1 MITVTHEWGLAT
13 GIFFLTMN
21 YPIPENSQGQRTLAA
36 IILTDAVGF
45 SARMAVDEEN
55 TLNLIHRDLG
65 LMESLC
71 QGFEG
76 RVIKSTGDG
85 LLMCFSSAVQAM
97 TCSLEMQRQLAA
109 AYSTIPSEKRLEHRI
124 GVHLGDVFFKD
135 GDVMGNGVNIAARL
149 QTEAQPGGICISQ
162 IVYDVVKSR
171 VDLNATYAGPL
182 QLKNIQDPQP
192 AYHIDPHNRESLAAT
207 ETHRESAFDA
217 AQAPMQQAPQE
228 ASGTIGSP
236 RDKLSAGSKVGG
248 RYVIQRVLGQGGFGR
263 SYLVE
268 DSQRFGE
275 ACVLKEFFPRN
286 ASKRSLQKAL
296 DLFKREAKTLYQINH
311 PQVPKFLAGFTQEQ
325 RLFIVQEYIDG
336 VTYSHLLKERKRG
349 GQAFSEPEV
358 KRWLVHML
366 QVLEYLHGL
375 NIVHRDISP
384 DNVMYC
390 RDRDLPILIDF
401 GLVND
406 AMNEILSGEMD
417 DDDDSPRSATV
428 VGKFGYSPPEQI
440 QLGQCFPCS
449 DLYALGVTA
458 IVLLTGRYPRD
469 LMDRKTLEWHWQQ
482 HVAVSYAFTALLRK
496 LTHRQP
502 QERFQSAQA
511 VLTTLTP
518 LLDADEVSSPLPQ
531 SMLTMTRID
540 LAPDP
545 QVTPEFNAPMQFGTT
560 SVLHNEAF
568 VARCREELTRCIG
581 PMATLIVE
589 DAIDQ
594 YPDASPQ
601 ELVEILASQ
610 LSNGKQAEQF
620 VSSIHLPTRA
630 SSIYSQAAP
639 SQSRTRSQGFS
650 GARPL
655 SQSHPSPS
663 ANAATPAAVSGADTP
678 SSEAT
683 GLSPDFV
690 ARCQQALVRCIGP
703 MAKMLLE
710 DALADYAHLER
721 SDFVAQLALEIPDP
735 KKAQEF
741 QQQLLA

>member
-1 MITVTHEWGLAT
+1 
-13 GIFFLTMN
+13 MN
-21 YPIPENSQGQRTLAA
+21 YSSPDKSQGQRTLAA
-36 IILTDAVGF
+36 IIVTDAVGF
-45 SARMAVDEEN
+45 SARMSVDEED

-71 QGFEG
+71 QRFEG

-97 TCSLEMQRQLAA
+97 NCSLEMQHQLAEIYQA
-109 AYSTIPSEKRLEHRI
+109 IAPEQRLEHRI

-149 QTEAQPGGICISQ
+149 QTEAHPGGICISK
-162 IVYDVVKSR
+162 IVHDVVKSR
-171 VDLNATYAGPL
+171 VEFNAAYAGPL
-182 QLKNIQDPQP
+182 HLKNIQDPQP
-192 AYHIDPHNRESLAAT
+192 AYHIDPQGKANASAVVEPASDATSEPSQRESD
-207 ETHRESAFDA
+207 R
-217 AQAPMQQAPQE
+217 
-228 ASGTIGSP
+228 GVGSP
-236 RDKLSAGSKVGG
+236 RAKLGPGSKVGG

-275 ACVLKEFFPRN
+275 SCVLKEFFPRN

-336 VTYSHLLKERKRG
+336 VTYSHLLKERKRN

-366 QVLEYLHGL
+366 QVLEYLHDL

-390 RDRDLPILIDF
+390 SDRDLPILIDF

-406 AMNEILSGEMD
+406 AMNEILSGEAEPD
-417 DDDDSPRSATV
+417 DESPRTATV

-458 IVLLTGRYPRD
+458 IVLLTGRYPRE
-469 LMDRKTLEWHWQQ
+469 LMDRNTLDWHWQQ
-482 HVAVSYAFTALLRK
+482 HVAVSQSFAALLSK

-502 QERFQSAQA
+502 QHRFQTALA
-511 VLTTLTP
+511 VLEALTP
-518 LLDADEVSSPLPQ
+518 LLEVDEVSSPLPQ

-540 LAPDP
+540 LSPDP
-545 QVTPEFNAPMQFGTT
+545 QAAPEFNAPMQIRST
-560 SVLHNEAF
+560 SVLQDEAF

-589 DAIDQ
+589 DTIEQ
-594 YPDASPQ
+594 YPDANPH

-610 LSNGKQAEQF
+610 LSDGKQAEQF
-620 VSSIHLPTRA
+620 VSSIHLPRPSSTTYSQATNSQGLARSQGDTSASRSISRGNNGPSRA
-630 SSIYSQAAP
+630 SSVA
-639 SQSRTRSQGFS
+639 TS
-650 GARPL
+650 GA
-655 SQSHPSPS
+655 SINGGNQ
-663 ANAATPAAVSGADTP
+663 VSGEP
-678 SSEAT
+678 VS
-683 GLSPDFV
+683 GLSEDFIE
-690 ARCQQALVRCIGP
+690 RCQQVLARCVGP
-703 MAKMLLE
+703 MAPLLLE
-710 DALADYAHLER
+710 DALADYAHLPQR
-721 SDFVAQLALEIPDP
+721 DFVTQLAAEIPDP

-741 QQQLLA
+741 QQQLLG

>member
-1 MITVTHEWGLAT
+1 
-13 GIFFLTMN
+13 MN
-21 YPIPENSQGQRTLAA
+21 YPIPDKSQGQRTLAA

-45 SARMAVDEEN
+45 SARMSVDEED

-71 QGFEG
+71 QRFEG

-85 LLMCFSSAVQAM
+85 LLMCFSSAVQAVN
-97 TCSLEMQRQLAA
+97 CSLEMQHQLTEIYQAIA
-109 AYSTIPSEKRLEHRI
+109 PEQRLEHRI

-149 QTEAQPGGICISQ
+149 QTEAHPGGICISQ

-171 VDLNATYAGPL
+171 VELNAAYAGPL

-192 AYHIDPHNRESLAAT
+192 AYHIDPQGEANAPSADLETTPAPEAPRRET
-207 ETHRESAFDA
+207 GRGVG
-217 AQAPMQQAPQE
+217 APRTRLGP
-228 ASGTIGSP
+228 
-236 RDKLSAGSKVGG
+236 GSKIGG

-336 VTYSHLLKERKRG
+336 VTYSHLLKERKRSG
-349 GQAFSEPEV
+349 HAFSEPEV

-390 RDRDLPILIDF
+390 SDRDLPILIDF

-406 AMNEILSGEMD
+406 AMNEILSGEVEQ
-417 DDDDSPRSATV
+417 DDDSPHTATV

-458 IVLLTGRYPRD
+458 IVLLTGRYPRE
-469 LMDRKTLEWHWQQ
+469 LMDRQTLDWHWQQ
-482 HVAVSYAFTALLRK
+482 YVSVSHAFAALLAQ

-502 QERFQSAQA
+502 QQRFQTALE
-511 VLTTLTP
+511 VLEALTP

-540 LAPDP
+540 LSPDP
-545 QVTPEFNAPMQFGTT
+545 QAAPEFHAPMQIRST
-560 SVLHNEAF
+560 SVLQDEAF
-568 VARCREELTRCIG
+568 VTRCREELTRCIG

-589 DAIDQ
+589 DAIEQ
-594 YPDASPQ
+594 HPDANPH
-601 ELVEILASQ
+601 ELVELLASQ
-610 LSNGKQAEQF
+610 LSDGKQAEQF
-620 VSSIHLPTRA
+620 VSSIHLPA
-630 SSIYSQAAP
+630 PSSVAYSQATNN
-639 SQSRTRSQGFS
+639 QGLTRSQGATSTARAISRGGNLPSGTGSVATS
-650 GARPL
+650 GASISGAQL
-655 SQSHPSPS
+655 SGEP
-663 ANAATPAAVSGADTP
+663 VSGL
-678 SSEAT
+678 
-683 GLSPDFV
+683 GPDFID
-690 ARCQQALVRCIGP
+690 RCQQVLTRCVGP
-703 MAKMLLE
+703 MATLLLE
-710 DALADYAHLER
+710 DALADYAHLSQR
-721 SDFVAQLALEIPDP
+721 DFVTQLAAEIPDP
-735 KKAQEF
+735 QKAQEF
-741 QQQLLA
+741 QQQLLG

>member
-1 MITVTHEWGLAT
+1 
-13 GIFFLTMN
+13 MN

-36 IILTDAVGF
+36 IVLTDAVGF
-45 SARMAVDEEN
+45 SARMSIDEEH

-71 QGFEG
+71 QQFEG

-85 LLMCFSSAVQAM
+85 LLMCFSSAVQAVN
-97 TCSLEMQRQLAA
+97 CSLEMQHQLTA
-109 AYSTIPSEKRLEHRI
+109 AYQSVAPEKRLEHRI
-124 GVHLGDVFFKD
+124 GLHLGDVFFKD

-149 QTEAQPGGICISQ
+149 QTEAHPGGICISQ
-162 IVYDVVKSR
+162 IAYDVVKSR
-171 VDLNATYAGPL
+171 VELNAAYAGPL
-182 QLKNIQDPQP
+182 QLKNIREPQP
-192 AYHIDPHNRESLAAT
+192 AYHIDPHGKAT
-207 ETHRESAFDA
+207 TDASATYHESA
-217 AQAPMQQAPQE
+217 APSESARREPE
-228 ASGTIGSP
+228 NAGSS
-236 RDKLSAGSKVGG
+236 RAKLGPGSKVGG

-336 VTYSHLLKERKRG
+336 VTYSHLLKERKRN
-349 GQAFSEPEV
+349 GQAFSEHEV
-358 KRWLVHML
+358 KRWLIHML

-390 RDRDLPILIDF
+390 RERDLPILIDF

-406 AMNEILSGEMD
+406 AMNEILSGEVEQD
-417 DDDDSPRSATV
+417 EDAPRTATV

-458 IVLLTGRYPRD
+458 IVMLTGRYPRE
-469 LMDRKTLEWHWQQ
+469 LMDRNTLDWQWEQ
-482 HVAVSYAFTALLRK
+482 HVAISYSFAMLLRQ

-511 VLTTLTP
+511 VLEALTP
-518 LLDADEVSSPLPQ
+518 LLGAEEVSSPLPQ

-540 LAPDP
+540 LSPDP
-545 QVTPEFNAPMQFGTT
+545 QAAPEFNAPMHIRSTALIQ
-560 SVLHNEAF
+560 NEAF
-568 VARCREELTRCIG
+568 VSRCREELTRCIG
-581 PMATLIVE
+581 PMATLIIE

-594 YPDASPQ
+594 YPDASPH
-601 ELVEILASQ
+601 ELVDILASQ
-610 LSNGKQAEQF
+610 LSDGKQAEQF
-620 VSSIHLPTRA
+620 VSSIHIPSAASQTDSQA
-630 SSIYSQAAP
+630 SSQG
-639 SQSRTRSQGFS
+639 RVRSQD
-650 GARPL
+650 
-655 SQSHPSPS
+655 SPS
-663 ANAATPAAVSGADTP
+663 AAHSFSQGHSRASGFASIPSSAASGTP
-678 SSEAT
+678 SAHEPVS
-683 GLSPDFV
+683 GLSPDFIDQCQR
-690 ARCQQALVRCIGP
+690 ALTRCVGP
-703 MAKMLLE
+703 MAAMLLE
-710 DALADYAHLER
+710 DALADFAHLQRPE
-721 SDFVAQLALEIPDP
+721 FVAQLAAEIPDP

-741 QQQLLA
+741 QQQLLG